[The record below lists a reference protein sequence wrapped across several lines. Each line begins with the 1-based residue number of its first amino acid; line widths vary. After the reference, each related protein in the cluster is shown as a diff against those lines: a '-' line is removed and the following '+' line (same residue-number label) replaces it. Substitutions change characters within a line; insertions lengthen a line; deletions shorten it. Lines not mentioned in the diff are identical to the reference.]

1 MTAMI
6 GGADCASAPAG
17 VYEPATPLDVD
28 APLMIEPDAIRLPA
42 ERHGLGTQA
51 SAIRLGV
58 EGANVA
64 MNYAGRPEGVKTRR
78 PAMTRLNVTD
88 ARYEA
93 LFASGLQRSENPD
106 ADMVAEVI
114 SHAVRQFGTRG
125 CADRMAQEF
134 GDHPETAADRMR
146 WVRQL
151 VGEVSA
157 PAIAWRAS
165 RGGRSPA
172 DPCREPGRPA
182 AGSARRA
189 AGSKKSQHASG
200 RDSCGHCTR
209 RAGSMAISRPAEVQA
224 GCGAAKGAEW
234 D

>member
-1 MTAMI
+1 MI

-58 EGANVA
+58 E
-64 MNYAGRPEGVKTRR
+64 
-78 PAMTRLNVTD
+78 
-88 ARYEA
+88 
-93 LFASGLQRSENPD
+93 
-106 ADMVAEVI
+106 
-114 SHAVRQFGTRG
+114 
-125 CADRMAQEF
+125 
-134 GDHPETAADRMR
+134 
-146 WVRQL
+146 
-151 VGEVSA
+151 
-157 PAIAWRAS
+157 
-165 RGGRSPA
+165 
-172 DPCREPGRPA
+172 A